1 MSWKRLAASL
11 TFAAVLGLAGC
22 GAAVDRRASL
32 GETRAQAEH
41 PPEGRFVTVNGA
53 RVHVVVAGQGPDL
66 VLIHGASGNTRDF
79 TFSFADQV
87 KDRYRVLVFDRP
99 GLGYTDHADPRFAG
113 SYSSAAESPAVQARM
128 LQAAAAQL
136 GATKPIVLGHSYGG
150 AVALAWALER
160 PETLSAL
167 VIVSG
172 ATEPWPG
179 SSSLGPLYDIAASKI
194 GGAAAVPLLTAFP
207 PRQLIRSSLATIF
220 APAAGARGL
229 CRAYRHRPDPAPRR
243 DALQR
248 AAGQR
253 PAATPGRDVAA
264 LRRDRRADG
273 DRARSGGRRS
283 CRTTSMPNAWWA
295 GYRTPRSRNCRAS
308 ATCRITSAP
317 QKVVD
322 AIDRAAAR
330 ARLR

>member
-136 GATKPIVLGHSYGG
+136 GATKPIVLGQSYGG

-220 APAAGARGL
+220 APQPVPEGYAEHIGIGL
-229 CRAYRHRPDPAPRR
+229 
-243 DALQR
+243 
-248 AAGQR
+248 
-253 PAATPGRDVAA
+253 A
-264 LRRDRRADG
+264 LRRDAVRSN
-273 DRARSGGRRS
+273 ARQVNSLRPHLVEMSQHYGEIDVPTEIVHGLEDEIVPHDIHAERLVGRIPHA
-283 CRTTSMPNAWWA
+283 TLTQLPGVGHMPHHV
-295 GYRTPRSRNCRAS
+295 
-308 ATCRITSAP
+308 AP